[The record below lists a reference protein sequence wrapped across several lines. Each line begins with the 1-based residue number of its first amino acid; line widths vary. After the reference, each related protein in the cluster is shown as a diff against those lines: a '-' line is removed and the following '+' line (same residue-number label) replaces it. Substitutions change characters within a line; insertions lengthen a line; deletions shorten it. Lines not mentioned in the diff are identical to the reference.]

1 MEATQASHGV
11 SGLVFLKLDILK
23 SVSKEVFEVDNV
35 ITTKRTKKSAFTLFQ
50 TSSPLFYFSH
60 FAKWRRIILGLDP
73 KSFYQISEKENRC
86 LVFTYPIKL
95 KLGRFTSYTC
105 SEFADN

>member
-1 MEATQASHGV
+1 MEATLASHGV
-11 SGLVFLKLDILK
+11 SGLGFLKLNILIL
-23 SVSKEVFEVDNV
+23 SEEVFEVDNV

-50 TSSPLFYFSH
+50 TSSPLFYFAQ
-60 FAKWRRIILGLDP
+60 FAKWRRIILGLNSQ
-73 KSFYQISEKENRC
+73 SFYQILEQENRC

-95 KLGRFTSYTC
+95 KLERFTSYSC